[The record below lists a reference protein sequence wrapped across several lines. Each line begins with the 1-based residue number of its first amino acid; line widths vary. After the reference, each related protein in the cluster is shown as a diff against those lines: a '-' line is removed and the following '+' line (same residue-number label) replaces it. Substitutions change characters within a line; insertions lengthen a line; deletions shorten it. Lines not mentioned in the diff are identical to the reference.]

1 MILGIIMAAIT
12 IQQVEQNLAAM
23 PEEQRAVAEEAMSML
38 SDEQLQSVLN
48 VFDVQISMEQAPQPE
63 APMEQPM
70 PEEELPTLPMPEEEP
85 PPAPPI
91 DQEMQQ
97 LKLGGMPERSM
108 PRQADAV
115 AGVIDDEA
123 VANTEA
129 NTVSDKSDIN
139 FENGSYII
147 NASAVRKAGLID
159 ILERLIKPA
168 AAQHEKMTG
177 EKIDVGKITRP
188 IQQVDGD
195 VPGRISEQE
204 VYVPPQLVALI
215 GEDLLDKINA
225 RGKKE
230 TEEKIEETQEAPQGQ
245 APVRAQEGGKVD
257 KNLDMLARILF
268 SEAGVD
274 GREGMQGVANVIMN
288 RIKAKDVGFGDLTD
302 AQKVISQKGAFTS
315 YGKKDYNNPSGPNYK
330 IAKELAKQA
339 LSAGGLEDIT
349 GGALFFR
356 NRNIREK
363 DKPEAATEKEQ
374 KKFDDLLASGRFT
387 LSRILKNHEFYIDND
402 SKLARGVA
410 TNIEASR
417 AIPINMPEERQQRLQ
432 PIPDSELPTPENVE
446 RAEQSADTMISYF
459 EPEEEED
466 VKPFDPVENRRR
478 QRRLA
483 ATR

>member
-1 MILGIIMAAIT
+1 MAAIT

-225 RGKKE
+225 RGKEE

-274 GREGMQGVANVIMN
+274 GEAGMQAVANVVMN
-288 RIKAKDVGFGDLTD
+288 RIKDETAGFGNLKE
-302 AQKVISQKGAFTS
+302 ASKVISQKNAFSS
-315 YGKKDYNNPSGPNYK
+315 YGKKDYNNPSGPNYE
-330 IAKELAKQA
+330 IAKRLARQA
-339 LSAGGLEDIT
+339 LSKEGLEDIT
-349 GGALFFR
+349 GGALHFR
-356 NRNIREK
+356 NPDIREK
-363 DKPEAATEKEQ
+363 DNPKAATEKEQ
-374 KKFDDLLASGRFT
+374 KFFDDQMASGRYILSKIIGQHHFYVDSDSNVTNKTMEPFT
-387 LSRILKNHEFYIDND
+387 TEVTGTPVTFQ
-402 SKLARGVA
+402 G
-410 TNIEASR
+410 
-417 AIPINMPEERQQRLQ
+417 MQ
-432 PIPDSELPTPENVE
+432 PIPDSELPTPENIE

-466 VKPFDPVENRRR
+466 VKPFDPVKNRREKRR